1 MSLGSPVED
10 KTDELL
16 EEDNNRLFG
25 FGEFLGGLGELS
37 NGFNPPGLVTPT
49 DGPVYIMQ
57 PSCWTPVRLDGRK
70 IPGSSVSS
78 VPIKQV
84 ESEADNVAVAALL
97 AELIAALKQP
107 ITDGKNNK
115 SPIVIEPKL
124 ENFEVH
130 KAVDAGAASGSADII
145 DGVDYS

>member
-1 MSLGSPVED
+1 MGSPVEVN
-10 KTDELL
+10 KDELL

-70 IPGSSVSS
+70 IPALSASS
-78 VPIKQV
+78 VPIKQA
-84 ESEADNVAVAALL
+84 ESEAADNVAVAALL

-107 ITDGKNNK
+107 IPAGKNDK
-115 SPIVIEPKL
+115 SKIVVEPKL

-130 KAVDAGAASGSADII
+130 KAVDAGAASTLADII